1 MLLHINLCFFFFA
14 AIYYLARVLG
24 QSITRICGLIC
35 LLLIDI
41 ALAFLAF
48 IHGREN
54 GLNVYTYLILVFSA
68 ISFITN
74 IIGVI
79 LLILGLSSVKAHRDF
94 LMKLG
99 EEELNRNPD
108 ALDSLDIKTSQVDN
122 NIGDT
127 GMSQEEVDNYIANAQ
142 IL

>member
-1 MLLHINLCFFFFA
+1 MFFFA

-54 GLNVYTYLILVFSA
+54 GLNVYTYSILVFSA

-94 LMKLG
+94 LKVRK
-99 EEELNRNPD
+99 N
-108 ALDSLDIKTSQVDN
+108 
-122 NIGDT
+122 
-127 GMSQEEVDNYIANAQ
+127 
-142 IL
+142 

>member
-1 MLLHINLCFFFFA
+1 MFGFYTRKRKWSDC
-14 AIYYLARVLG
+14 
-24 QSITRICGLIC
+24 IT
-35 LLLIDI
+35 
-41 ALAFLAF
+41 
-48 IHGREN
+48 H
-54 GLNVYTYLILVFSA
+54 LILVFSA

-79 LLILGLSSVKAHRDF
+79 LLILGLSSVKAHRYF

-108 ALDSLDIKTSQVDN
+108 ALDSLDIKTAQVDN
-122 NIGDT
+122 NIGNT
-127 GMSQEEVDNYIANAQ
+127 GMSQKEVDEHIANAQ